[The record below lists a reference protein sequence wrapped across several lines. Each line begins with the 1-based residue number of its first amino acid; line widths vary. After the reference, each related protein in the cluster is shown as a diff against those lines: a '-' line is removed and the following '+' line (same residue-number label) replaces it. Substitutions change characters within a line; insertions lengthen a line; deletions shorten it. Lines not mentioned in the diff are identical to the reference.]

1 MQWQKDHDA
10 LPSYP
15 WRYSLSPSAP
25 HATLSPSSL
34 LPTPQMPQPRL
45 THIPPPPLLS
55 ATSPSIRRR
64 CRQIHARA
72 TRIRLPLTPP
82 DLLLLRSSLPLT
94 SSMRD
99 GGCHRR
105 RWSRRGEGHRHCRTR
120 RGGADGCLRPPCV
133 QTAAATGARHRR
145 LGLRPRPPGPRPPA
159 DIVVPRRWRLVRS
172 RCRTSCLPS
181 SPARR
186 SASPRRTSWRRH
198 RGGAGEPRP
207 AHAAARGSGGGVY
220 GGAREWGR

>member
-45 THIPPPPLLS
+45 THVPPPPPLLP

-64 CRQIHARA
+64 RRQIHARA

-94 SSMRD
+94 GFMRD
-99 GGCHRR
+99 GGRRRR

-120 RGGADGCLRPPCV
+120 RAWGGRVPPPSLHPNGGCYGCPPP
-133 QTAAATGARHRR
+133 A
-145 LGLRPRPPGPRPPA
+145 PRPPA
-159 DIVVPRRWRLVRS
+159 PPTRASSSGPAGGRTGWWGVRM
-172 RCRTSCLPS
+172 
-181 SPARR
+181 
-186 SASPRRTSWRRH
+186 RRT
-198 RGGAGEPRP
+198 
-207 AHAAARGSGGGVY
+207 
-220 GGAREWGR
+220 EW